1 MELADVVEALAHL
14 SSEIDTLRAEQNE
27 YHVKTWEKLEQW
39 SEINAELAGCLQGQA
54 QDNRAS
60 TGTYQSL
67 VQHLLTFAHTT
78 QQLTSTTWKLDSS
91 SEKLT
96 SYLMQEQAAQLQSL
110 EAHNKQLQVS
120 SSQLAKYL
128 IEEQS
133 PQLESLEANSQQLQ
147 TSSSNLE
154 NYLRTEQS
162 QRLKLLETSI
172 RTLLEMLEASQK
184 KNSFFPIATSSV
196 KSTKPQVQDSPPSES
211 VTHESEPNGRH
222 PIVRTYSEQKKRSCS
237 LPTVLLSVGASS
249 VCSLLMFTLVW
260 SVGGIGESLA
270 SIAQR
275 SEWSITKL
283 ERLESVLGVEE

>member
-1 MELADVVEALAHL
+1 MEIAEYANAIAYLSEQVEALSAKQ
-14 SSEIDTLRAEQNE
+14 DK
-27 YHVKTWEKLEQW
+27 YHERTWEKLEQW
-39 SEINAELAGCLQGQA
+39 SEINAELAVCLQGQA

-91 SEKLT
+91 SERLT

-110 EAHNKQLQVS
+110 EARNKQLQVS

-133 PQLESLEANSQQLQ
+133 PQLKSLETNSQQLQ

-172 RTLLEMLEASQK
+172 RTLLEMLETSQK
-184 KNSFFPIATSSV
+184 KTSFFPTATSLA
-196 KSTKPQVQDSPPSES
+196 KSMKPETRDSPPSKS
-211 VTHESEPNGRH
+211 VPHESEPNSGS
-222 PIVRTYSEQKKRSCS
+222 PIVAAASQPKKRNYS
-237 LPTVLLSVGASS
+237 LSTVLLSVGASS
-249 VCSLLMFTLVW
+249 VCSLLIFALVW
-260 SVGGIGESLA
+260 NVGGVGRSLA

-283 ERLESVLGVEE
+283 ERLESALGIEE

>member
-1 MELADVVEALAHL
+1 MELVDVVEAIAHL
-14 SSEIDTLRAEQNE
+14 SSEIDTLRAEQSE
-27 YHVKTWEKLEQW
+27 YHERTWEKLEQW
-39 SEINAELAGCLQGQA
+39 SEINAELAVCLQGQA

-91 SEKLT
+91 SERLT
-96 SYLMQEQAAQLQSL
+96 NYLMQEQAAQLQSL
-110 EAHNKQLQVS
+110 EAHNKQLQIS

-133 PQLESLEANSQQLQ
+133 PQLKSLETNSQQLQ

-184 KNSFFPIATSSV
+184 KNSFFPTATSLA
-196 KSTKPQVQDSPPSES
+196 KSMKSQAQDSLPSKS
-211 VTHESEPNGRH
+211 VPHESEPNSSP
-222 PIVRTYSEQKKRSCS
+222 PIVTAASQPKKRSYS
-237 LPTVLLSVGASS
+237 LSTVLLSVGASS
-249 VCSLLMFTLVW
+249 VCSLLIFALVW
-260 SVGGIGESLA
+260 NIGGVGRSLA

-283 ERLESVLGVEE
+283 ERLESALGIEE